1 MKITKSLVSAA
12 FAGLLLSSCGGGE
25 ASQTSKGETE
35 LNKDLTG
42 KIRIDG
48 SSTVFP
54 ISGGIAEMF
63 RAEES
68 KVKVIVN
75 KSGSGSGFKMFS
87 AKEIEISDASRGIKA
102 KEVKKCK
109 DANVEYLELEV
120 AYDGLAV
127 LVNIEN
133 KWVDSLST
141 SELKKLWEPAAEGVI
156 KTWADIREGWPTEK
170 IALFGPGTA
179 SGTFDYFT
187 EAIVG
192 ESGAIRSDYSPS
204 EDDDVLVQGIAGD
217 INALGFFGL
226 AYYEANQDKLKLVA
240 VDGVLP
246 NMETVKT
253 GVYKPLSRPL
263 FIYVSKE
270 SGVKPEVNAFVKFY
284 LQNAAEV
291 AKTVGY
297 VPLPEADYKASIKK
311 FEAFVK

>member
-1 MKITKSLVSAA
+1 MKITKSLVSAV

-25 ASQTSKGETE
+25 ASQTPKGETE

-109 DANVEYLELEV
+109 AANVEYLELEV

-156 KTWADIREGWPTEK
+156 KTWADIREGWPTEE

-192 ESGAIRSDYSPS
+192 EAGAIRSDYSPS

>member
-109 DANVEYLELEV
+109 AANVEYLELEV

-156 KTWADIREGWPTEK
+156 KT
-170 IALFGPGTA
+170 L
-179 SGTFDYFT
+179 
-187 EAIVG
+187 
-192 ESGAIRSDYSPS
+192 
-204 EDDDVLVQGIAGD
+204 
-217 INALGFFGL
+217 
-226 AYYEANQDKLKLVA
+226 
-240 VDGVLP
+240 
-246 NMETVKT
+246 TV
-253 GVYKPLSRPL
+253 
-263 FIYVSKE
+263 I
-270 SGVKPEVNAFVKFY
+270 AFVKMFAI
-284 LQNAAEV
+284 LIPITASLEFDVNIV
-291 AKTVGY
+291 ASLVVACT
-297 VPLPEADYKASIKK
+297 ACR
-311 FEAFVK
+311 VKSCAIIILINYFLL